1 MRQQWI
7 KFTATAVLL
16 GAVLLNCSG
25 FIRAQEPTEQPQAP
39 QAAQAAEAATEQ
51 RAQAAP
57 ELVLVRMLVKAEAL
71 PVGAQLTL
79 YREGEDTPVQTL
91 TLNAQHEAVTTA
103 VEPDEYRMI
112 SEEGDVV
119 TFRLRENAAVEVLG
133 GYGWSD
139 GEMLCLSRSPV
150 CSLRIV
156 RRTDDGAIYTYCL
169 EGGGKQRGNILHRQ
183 QGTSSGECQFFGL
196 PEGDYVLYEN
206 GVRAATLRL
215 CADRPLV
222 TLRIG
227 WGETVL
233 ETPQ

>member
-7 KFTATAVLL
+7 KFSATAVLL
-16 GAVLLNCSG
+16 GALLLNCSG
-25 FIRAQEPTEQPQAP
+25 FIRAQEPTAQQDAA
-39 QAAQAAEAATEQ
+39 QSAQAAVAAMEP

-57 ELVLVRMLVKAEAL
+57 ELVLVRMLVKAEEL

-79 YREGEDTPVQTL
+79 YREGEDAPLQTL
-91 TLNAQHEAVTTA
+91 TLNAQREAVTAA
-103 VEPDEYRMI
+103 VGPDEYRII

-169 EGGGKQRGNILHRQ
+169 EGGGKQRGNILHTQ
-183 QGTSSGECQFFGL
+183 ENADCGECRFFGL

-227 WGETVL
+227 WGETVT